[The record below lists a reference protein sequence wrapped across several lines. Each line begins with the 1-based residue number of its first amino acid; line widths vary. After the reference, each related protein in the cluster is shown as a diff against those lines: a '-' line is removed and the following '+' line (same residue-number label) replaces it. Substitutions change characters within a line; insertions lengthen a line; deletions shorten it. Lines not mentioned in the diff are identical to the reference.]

1 MMMVTVVFDD
11 DDGAFHNR
19 ENVYNGKC
27 KNGRKEMHSWW
38 IIDDVTLCP
47 RSEND
52 EGDHVMVMVMVM
64 VIVMVIMSWCITN
77 QKTLN
82 NLGECDLKNSVQ
94 LVIDMLMNA

>member
-1 MMMVTVVFDD
+1 MMVTVVFDD
-11 DDGAFHNR
+11 DGACHNR

-52 EGDHVMVMVMVM
+52 EGDLDG
-64 VIVMVIMSWCITN
+64 WCITN

-82 NLGECDLKNSVQ
+82 NQGECDLKNSVQ